1 MQACRFEYPRA
12 YLSEPAPSAGF
23 ARYDRAEVPAA
34 PMRRS
39 LLHPTVWLSLAALHC
54 APIQLVPL
62 NPRAGGGA
70 IAHAEGVEVRADAD
84 GARRSWSV
92 PSAYAALYLTVRNTG
107 ASPLFVELDDIE
119 LRTEDR
125 VLRALAPDSVA
136 PRRRVASLGM
146 DPASP
151 FIALQSPGA
160 QGRYGRTE
168 SVVLEPNPS
177 SPVARS
183 DRLSRAG
190 VREIAAAAFVAGRIA
205 GGQARE
211 GLVYFRQPPG
221 DAKALRLRVGV
232 RPHSIGADARY
243 IEIAYT
249 IRG

>member
-1 MQACRFEYPRA
+1 
-12 YLSEPAPSAGF
+12 
-23 ARYDRAEVPAA
+23 
-34 PMRRS
+34 MRS
-39 LLHPTVWLSLAALHC
+39 WFSHPTVWLSLAALHC
-54 APIQLVPL
+54 APLELVPMH
-62 NPRAGGGA
+62 PATGGSA
-70 IAHAEGVEVRADAD
+70 IAHADGVEVQANGDA
-84 GARRSWSV
+84 ARRVWSV
-92 PSAYAALYLTVRNTG
+92 PSAYSALYLSVRNVG
-107 ASPLFVELDDIE
+107 PSPVFVQLDDIE
-119 LRTEDR
+119 LRADSG
-125 VLRALAPDSVA
+125 VLRAVSPDSIP

-146 DPASP
+146 DPGSP

-160 QGRYGRTE
+160 QARLGRTE
-168 SVVLEPNPS
+168 SVVLEPSPS
-177 SPVARS
+177 SPIARS

-190 VREIAAAAFVAGRIA
+190 AREIAAAAFVAGRIA